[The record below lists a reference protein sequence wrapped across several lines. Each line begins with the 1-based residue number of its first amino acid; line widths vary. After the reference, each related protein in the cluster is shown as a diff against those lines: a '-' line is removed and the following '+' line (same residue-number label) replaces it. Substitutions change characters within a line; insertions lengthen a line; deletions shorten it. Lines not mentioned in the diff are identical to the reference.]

1 MSVVGDEVKELISFL
16 KEELVKLSF
25 FLFFFFFFDGRI
37 SKGKEDKEKETLE
50 LLEFNSGCSCVF
62 KVRNSNCIGLKTDT

>member
-25 FLFFFFFFDGRI
+25 FLFFFFFLMVEYLR
-37 SKGKEDKEKETLE
+37 EKKIKKKKHLN
-50 LLEFNSGCSCVF
+50 F
-62 KVRNSNCIGLKTDT
+62 